1 MNNDINNIE
10 HQNSTGKGKVF
21 IGIILLALGAS
32 LLLKQFDYPWFPHW
46 LFSFPMWLIGI
57 GLYVGAKNNFRK
69 LSWLIMVV
77 IGLAF
82 LLDDIMPNVDVSAF
96 FWPIVII
103 GFGIFLI
110 LRRNNNQLD
119 YWDKKA
125 WKKKWESGKYN
136 FKNPN
141 QYTNPNEP
149 LVDYTVNPDAAN
161 DTQTPPNPNPG
172 FMGDEHLEAISI
184 FGSVKKTIFS
194 KNFQGGEI
202 VNVMG
207 GAEIDFT
214 QANIEGRVYLDVTQV
229 FGGTKIIVPSHW
241 MVISDMAAVFAGVDD
256 KRIRTAAPLD
266 SNKVLVLKGV
276 SIFAGIDI
284 RSY

>member
-1 MNNDINNIE
+1 MDNDINNIE
-10 HQNSTGKGKVF
+10 HPTNPGKGKVF

-32 LLLKQFDYPWFPHW
+32 LLLKQFDYIGFPHW

-57 GLYVGAKNNFRK
+57 GLYIGAKTNFRK
-69 LSWLIMVV
+69 LSWLIMVI

-110 LRRNNNQLD
+110 LRRNHHHAD
-119 YWDKKA
+119 YWDKKD

-141 QYTNPNEP
+141 AYVNPNEP
-149 LVDYTVNPDAAN
+149 TVDYTVNPNAPNDPQAAS
-161 DTQTPPNPNPG
+161 TPG
-172 FMGDEHLEAISI
+172 ADYTGDEHLEAISI

-207 GAEIDFT
+207 GAELDFT
-214 QANIEGRVYLDVTQV
+214 QANINGRVYIDVTQV

-256 KRIRTAAPLD
+256 KRIRTTAPLD